1 MINTKA
7 IFKGLTKR
15 TELKNVRIE
24 AHWVNKEGVKIEK
37 VFWNSTVKLCIE
49 KSWIYNVNIRIF
61 IKSEDTECILYEEV
75 VQPFYL
81 LQNEKNIEE
90 EVK

>member
-49 KSWIYNVNIRIF
+49 NHGSIM
-61 IKSEDTECILYEEV
+61 
-75 VQPFYL
+75 
-81 LQNEKNIEE
+81 
-90 EVK
+90 